1 MNITLK
7 DVKKQKVT
15 WHLTS
20 NDVDVIH
27 QQYPGLIKI
36 TLIKTII
43 FICPRMKNDYLF
55 CRS

>member
-27 QQYPGLIKI
+27 KQYPGLIKI

>member
-36 TLIKTII
+36 TDQNHNFHLPSNEK
-43 FICPRMKNDYLF
+43 
-55 CRS
+55 